1 LKRGAVIELQVSAT
15 LDGQPV
21 EFYADAQGRWFAL
34 KRGEHV
40 AGASKLNLA
49 ETRLWRG
56 LE

>member
-1 LKRGAVIELQVSAT
+1 MNYAT
-15 LDGQPV
+15 LDGEPV
-21 EFYADAQGRWFAL
+21 EFYADGQGRWFAL

-40 AGASKLNLA
+40 AGASKLNLT